1 MYNYIIAFFS
11 MKKQPSQTPENT
23 VLQSFLAFLPLTRS
37 GRNTSQFGAEYRRGY
52 KRAWIDNIKDYRP

>member
-11 MKKQPSQTPENT
+11 IKKQP
-23 VLQSFLAFLPLTRS
+23 
-37 GRNTSQFGAEYRRGY
+37 SQFGAEYRRGY